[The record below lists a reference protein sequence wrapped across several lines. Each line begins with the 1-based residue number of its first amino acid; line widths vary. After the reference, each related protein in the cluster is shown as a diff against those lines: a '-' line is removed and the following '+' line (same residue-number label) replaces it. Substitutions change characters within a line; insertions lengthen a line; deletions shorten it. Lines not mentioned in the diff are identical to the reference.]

1 MGELYRQSWHSKHAG
16 QTVDDAV
23 DRVWELVD
31 QWNDMHARLNIMES
45 ELNTQRN
52 LLNNKYDK
60 TGGPITVN
68 ENARI
73 VTITGAAE
81 NLSALKVRYIDGVT
95 TKNNNNSGILYLNKN
110 STGDLFLGKGGAK
123 VDSKG
128 KVYGAVWND
137 FAEYRES
144 EITEPGRVICENGD
158 GTLSLSYK
166 RLQPGAAVISD
177 TFGFAIGE
185 TDKAKTPIAVAGRVL
200 AHTYEDWWTFEPG
213 EAVCAG
219 PDGTVSKMTREEIRE
234 YPERI
239 IGTVS
244 ELPTYET
251 WGDNKIPVDGRIW
264 INIK

>member
-1 MGELYRQSWHSKHAG
+1 MGSLYKSSWHSKHAG

-23 DRVWELVD
+23 DRVAELVEEI
-31 QWNDMHARLNIMES
+31 NNMYERLNIMQA
-45 ELNTQRN
+45 ELDSQRA
-52 LLNNKYDK
+52 LLNNKYGK

-68 ENARI
+68 DSARI
-73 VTITGAAE
+73 VTINGGAD
-81 NLSALKVRYIDGVT
+81 NLSALKVKYIDGIT
-95 TKNNNNSGILYLNKN
+95 TTSNNQGLLYLNKN
-110 STGDLFLGKGGAK
+110 STGDIILGKGGAK
-123 VDSKG
+123 VDNKG
-128 KVYGAVWND
+128 KVHGAIWND

-144 EITEPGRVICENGD
+144 EVTEPGRVICENGD
-158 GTLSLSYK
+158 GTLSLSHK
-166 RLQPGAAVISD
+166 RLQPGATVISD

-213 EAVCAG
+213 EAVCTG
-219 PDGTVSKMTREEIRE
+219 PDGTVSKMSRREIRK

-239 IGTVS
+239 IGIVS